1 MKQLLIICLS
11 VLVLGTHDAKKTPTQ
26 PTQLDRGRS
35 DDAKFFGYRES
46 WGGDRMHILPC
57 CCGASGR
64 GDRSVGLGS

>member
-35 DDAKFFGYRES
+35 DDAKFFAG
-46 WGGDRMHILPC
+46 
-57 CCGASGR
+57 
-64 GDRSVGLGS
+64 